1 MRIWKKTSRPHGG
14 NSQIFRNL
22 LIGTALFLVTMLGLT
37 LALTLRLSISAVQ
50 EKIEGSLKSTATS
63 LAESPMVLQALREGA
78 CSPEMIEYLDGL
90 VAQTPDLDIVTIAD
104 VNSIRLYHVVHERI
118 GLHFVGGDQGRVL
131 EGESY
136 FSDAVGTMG
145 LQRRYLHPVRETDG
159 RVIGFVIASA
169 TMDSLRE
176 LRDDITRAYAKL
188 AVMLVPAALLLSWA
202 MTLFLQK
209 MLLGFGPE
217 ELVRSYLTQHEMLN
231 NLSEGVISVDPRGE
245 IQLVNKA
252 AEEMLGQSG
261 ELLEGVALDTVVRTQ
276 GGGSLLTAS
285 RATVPTSRPNVL
297 ACCVP
302 LEKNGV
308 RTGTTLILTDKTEA
322 MRSAEQL
329 NGTRHIVSALRASTH
344 EFMNKLQVISG
355 LLQMDRVQEAL
366 DYIGAISTTHTKA
379 SAQILQYIKN
389 PNVAALLLAKL
400 NHMKELDIELTLL
413 KNSSLP
419 EHSRYLSTADLVTV
433 TGNLLENAIEAINA
447 SCKENSRSI
456 VVQITEDD
464 TGLMLMVSDSGVG
477 IPPQLLERIYDWE
490 FSTKAHE
497 GRGTGMAL
505 VKDIVARRQG
515 SIEVDSEV
523 DAGTTFTL
531 IFGEKRQRM

>member
-1 MRIWKKTSRPHGG
+1 MRIWKKPARSHGG
-14 NSQIFRNL
+14 SSLIFRNL
-22 LIGTALFLVTMLGLT
+22 LIGTALFLVTLLGLT
-37 LALTLRLSISAVQ
+37 LALTLRFSISAVQ

-63 LAESPMVLQALREGA
+63 LAESSMVLQAMREGA
-78 CSPEMIEYLDGL
+78 CSPELIDYLDDL
-90 VAQTPDLDIVTIAD
+90 VAETPDLDIVTIAD
-104 VNSIRLYHVVHERI
+104 ADSIRLYHVIHERI

-169 TMDSLRE
+169 TMDSLQE
-176 LRDDITRAYAKL
+176 LRSSITMAYAKL
-188 AVMLVPAALLLSWA
+188 AAILLPAALLLSWA

-231 NLSEGVISVDPRGE
+231 NLSEGVISVGPRGE

-261 ELLEGVALDTVVRTQ
+261 ELLEGVALDDVVRTQ
-276 GGGSLLTAS
+276 TGGSLFTAT
-285 RATVPTSRPNVL
+285 RVTVPTSRPNVL

-302 LEKNGV
+302 LEKNGI

-355 LLQMDRVQEAL
+355 LLQMDRIQEAL
-366 DYIGAISTTHTKA
+366 DYIGAISTSHTKG
-379 SAQILQYIKN
+379 SAQILQYIQN

-419 EHSRYLSTADLVTV
+419 EHSLYLSTADLVTI
-433 TGNLLENAIEAINA
+433 TGNLLENAIEAISA

-477 IPPQLLERIYDWE
+477 IPPELLERIYDWE

-505 VKDIVARRQG
+505 VKDIVTRRRG

>member
-1 MRIWKKTSRPHGG
+1 MKIWKKTARPHGG
-14 NSQIFRNL
+14 SSLIFRNL
-22 LIGTALFLVTMLGLT
+22 LVATTLFLVAMLGLT

-50 EKIEGSLKSTATS
+50 EKIEGNLKATATT
-63 LAESPMVLQALREGA
+63 LAQSPMILDALREGK
-78 CSPEMIEYLDGL
+78 CSPELISYLDSL
-90 VAQTPDLDIVTIAD
+90 VAQTPDLDIITIAD
-104 VNSIRLYHVVHERI
+104 SHSIRLYHVVHERI
-118 GLHFVGGDQGRVL
+118 GLHFVGGDQGRAL

-145 LQRRYLHPVRETDG
+145 LQRRFLHPVWEIDG
-159 RVIGFVIASA
+159 TVVGFVIASA

-176 LRDDITRAYAKL
+176 LRDDITLIFAKL
-188 AVMLVPAALLLSWA
+188 AVFLLLAALLLSWL
-202 MTLFLQK
+202 MTLFFQK

-217 ELVRSYLTQHEMLN
+217 ELVRSYLTQNEMLN
-231 NLSEGVISVDPRGE
+231 NLSEGVVSVGSKGE

-261 ELLEGVALDTVVRTQ
+261 ELLEGVYIDTVVRTQ
-276 GGGSLLTAS
+276 TGESLLTAS
-285 RATVPTSRPNVL
+285 RDAVLTSRPNVL

-302 LEKNGV
+302 LEKNGA

-329 NGTRHIVSALRASTH
+329 NGTRHIVSALRANTH

-355 LLQMDRVQEAL
+355 LLQMGRTEEAMT
-366 DYIGAISTTHTKA
+366 YIGTLSTTHTKA
-379 SAQILQYIKN
+379 SAQILQSIKN
-389 PNVAALLLAKL
+389 PSVAALLLAKL
-400 NHMKELDIELTLL
+400 NNMKELDIELTLL
-413 KNSSLP
+413 KNSALP
-419 EHSRYLSTADLVTV
+419 EHSLYLSTADLVTV
-433 TGNLLENAIEAINA
+433 TGNLLENAIEAIAANNQ
-447 SCKENSRSI
+447 ENSRSI

-464 TGLMLMVSDSGVG
+464 TGLMLMVSDSGAG
-477 IPPQLLERIYDWE
+477 IPPDSLDRIYDWE

-505 VKDIVARRQG
+505 VKDIVTRRQG

-523 DAGTTFTL
+523 GAGTTFTL
-531 IFGEKRQRM
+531 IFGEKRQRK

>member
-1 MRIWKKTSRPHGG
+1 MIWKKRARSRTG
-14 NSQIFRNL
+14 SALIFRNL
-22 LIGTALFLVTMLGLT
+22 LAGTTLFLVTMLGIT
-37 LALTLRLSISAVQ
+37 LALTLRFSISAVQ
-50 EKIEGSLKSTATS
+50 EKIEGNLKSTATA
-63 LAESPMVLQALREGA
+63 LAESPLVLQALRDGG
-78 CSPEMIEYLDGL
+78 CSPSLIAYLDSL
-90 VAQTPDLDIVTIAD
+90 VAQTQDLDIVTIAD
-104 VNSIRLYHVVHERI
+104 TDSIRLYHVVHERI
-118 GLHFVGGDQGRVL
+118 GLHFVGDDQGRVL
-131 EGESY
+131 KGEAY

-145 LQRRYLHPVRETDG
+145 LQRRFFHPVREEDG
-159 RVIGFVIASA
+159 TVIGFVIASA
-169 TMDSLRE
+169 TMDSIRE
-176 LRDDITRAYAKL
+176 LRSSITQMYAKL
-188 AVMLVPAALLLSWA
+188 AVVLLLAALLLSWS

-231 NLSEGVISVDPRGE
+231 NLSEGVISVDSKGN

-261 ELLEGVALDTVVRTQ
+261 ELLEGIALDTVVRTQ
-276 GGGSLLTAS
+276 TGESLLTAA
-285 RATVPTSRPNVL
+285 RDALPTSRPNIL

-302 LEKNGV
+302 LEKSGA

-322 MRSAEQL
+322 MRAAEQL
-329 NGTRHIVSALRASTH
+329 NGTRHIVTALRASTH

-355 LLQMDRVQEAL
+355 LLQMDRVSDAL
-366 DYIGAISTTHTKA
+366 SYIGAISTSHTKA

-413 KNSSLP
+413 KNSALP
-419 EHSRYLSTADLVTV
+419 EHSLYLSTADLVSV
-433 TGNLLENAIEAINA
+433 TGNLLENGIEAIGA

-456 VVQITEDD
+456 VVQITEDE

-477 IPPQLLERIYDWE
+477 IPPDLLERIYDWE

-505 VKDIVARRQG
+505 VKDIVTRRSG

-531 IFGEKRQRM
+531 IFGKKRERM

>member
-1 MRIWKKTSRPHGG
+1 MRIWKKPARPRSG
-14 NSQIFRNL
+14 SSLIFRNL
-22 LIGTALFLVTMLGLT
+22 LAGTTLFLVTMLGVT
-37 LALTLRLSISAVQ
+37 LALTLRFSISAVQ
-50 EKIEGSLKSTATS
+50 EKIEGNLKSTATA
-63 LAESPMVLQALREGA
+63 LAESPLVLQALREGA
-78 CSPEMIEYLDGL
+78 CSPSLISYLDGL

-104 VNSIRLYHVVHERI
+104 TNSIRLYHVVHERI
-118 GLHFVGGDQGRVL
+118 GLHFVGDDQGRAL
-131 EGESY
+131 EGEAY

-145 LQRRYLHPVRETDG
+145 LQRRFLHPVWEEDD

-176 LRDDITRAYAKL
+176 LRTNITMAYAKL
-188 AVMLVPAALLLSWA
+188 AALLLFAALLLSWA
-202 MTLFLQK
+202 MTLFFQK

-217 ELVRSYLTQHEMLN
+217 ELVRSYLTQNEMLN
-231 NLSEGVISVDPRGE
+231 NLSEGVISVDSRGE

-261 ELLEGVALDTVVRTQ
+261 DLLEGMALDMVVRTQ
-276 GGGSLLTAS
+276 TGGSLLTAI

-355 LLQMDRVQEAL
+355 LLQMDRVQDAL
-366 DYIGAISTTHTKA
+366 GYIGTISTSHTKA

-400 NHMKELDIELTLL
+400 NHMKEQDIELTLL
-413 KNSSLP
+413 KNSFLP
-419 EHSRYLSTADLVTV
+419 EHSLYLSTADLVTV
-433 TGNLLENAIEAINA
+433 TGNLLENAIEAIGA
-447 SCKENSRSI
+447 TCKENSRSI

-477 IPPQLLERIYDWE
+477 IPPELLERIYDWE

-505 VKDIVARRQG
+505 VKDIVARRHG

-523 DAGTTFTL
+523 DTGTTFTL